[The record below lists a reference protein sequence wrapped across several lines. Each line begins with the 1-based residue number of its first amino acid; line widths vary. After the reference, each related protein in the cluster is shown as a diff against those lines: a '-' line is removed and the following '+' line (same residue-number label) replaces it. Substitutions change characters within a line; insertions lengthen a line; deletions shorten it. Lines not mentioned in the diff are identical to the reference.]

1 MHRPRTLV
9 RFIIFVPMYNF
20 IGWLLKQSFKAFHL
34 NRQTHIHFNQLKVNL
49 EGYLISDESIKS
61 VKSSDFRGC
70 PRVKPQTSVVWY
82 WTDRKKLTVCAG
94 NNRLLSPS
102 DALRVDYSVS
112 AIWEDV
118 WGWKECYQQTP
129 LSHTQAIHTGSI
141 VKLCTGVTTMTGTAK
156 GNITTPLPLL
166 LPKYSQ
172 IMCEFVL
179 KNMQMQGC
187 KNVLMAQNVSSWA
200 CDQKCTF

>member
-1 MHRPRTLV
+1 MDD
-9 RFIIFVPMYNF
+9 YWKN
-20 IGWLLKQSFKAFHL
+20 LLRHFTVNK
-34 NRQTHIHFNQLKVNL
+34 QTHIHFNKLKVNL

-61 VKSSDFRGC
+61 VKSSDFRGS

-82 WTDRKKLTVCAG
+82 WTDWKKLTVSAG

-118 WGWKECYQQTP
+118 WGWNGCYQQTP
-129 LSHTQAIHTGSI
+129 LSHTLAIHTGSI
-141 VKLCTGVTTMTGTAK
+141 VKLCAGVTTMTGTAK

-166 LPKYSQ
+166 LPKYTQ

-187 KNVLMAQNVSSWA
+187 KKCFNGTKRQQLGLWSEVYFLGCEVTFSSG
-200 CDQKCTF
+200 C